1 MKQHIAILYADSR
14 FTPWKENVDTSTVKK
29 VHQALSPT
37 YEADIIHMVEPC
49 LALAELLSEY
59 DCVVNLCYGF
69 KNMMQWEVA
78 AWLDEHRI
86 VHLSSSGIVQKLVQ
100 NKLQVEALLCGFG
113 LPVARTIT
121 SANQIEDR
129 TYIIKPVA
137 GGCHRNI
144 SIVRGDE
151 LYQKYFLLDPAEWM
165 IQPYIEGREFS
176 VAILPDASGLSFQ
189 ALYPVEIVPYPKREV
204 YIAGQEYGTT
214 ERDFHPVLEPVLH
227 DELIRVALSAH
238 RYTGLEYFSRCDFRV
253 QNNHVYLLDVNAM
266 PNLHPVRS
274 LFPQILRHQ
283 NMSIKTLLKRMLAR
297 RHFLHQ
303 GTGKNSTEGSVYISL
318 N

>member
-29 VHQALSPT
+29 VHQALSPQ
-37 YEADIIHMVEPC
+37 YEVDIIHMVEPC

-59 DCVVNLCYGF
+59 YCVVNLCYGF
-69 KNMMQWEVA
+69 KNLMQWEVA
-78 AWLDEHRI
+78 VWLDEHRI
-86 VHLSSSGIVQKLVQ
+86 VHLSSSGAVQKLVQ
-100 NKLQVEALLCGFG
+100 NKLQVEALLSGFG

-121 SANQIEDR
+121 SVDQIEDR
-129 TYIIKPVA
+129 TYIIKPVS

-144 SIVRGDE
+144 SIVRGEE
-151 LYQKYFLLDPAEWM
+151 LYQKYLLLDADEWM
-165 IQPYIEGREFS
+165 IQPYIVGREFS
-176 VAILPDASGLSFQ
+176 VAVLPDASGFSFE

-204 YIAGQEYGTT
+204 FIAGQDYGTT
-214 ERDFHPVLEPVLH
+214 ERDFQPILETSLH
-227 DELIRVALSAH
+227 DELVRVALAAH
-238 RYTGLEYFSRCDFRV
+238 RYTGLEYFPRCDFRV

-266 PNLHPVRS
+266 PNLHPVKS

-283 NMSIKTLLKRMLAR
+283 DLTIKTLLKRMLAR
-297 RHFLHQ
+297 HEFLHK
-303 GTGKNSTEGSVYISL
+303 GAGMSNTEGAVYVSF